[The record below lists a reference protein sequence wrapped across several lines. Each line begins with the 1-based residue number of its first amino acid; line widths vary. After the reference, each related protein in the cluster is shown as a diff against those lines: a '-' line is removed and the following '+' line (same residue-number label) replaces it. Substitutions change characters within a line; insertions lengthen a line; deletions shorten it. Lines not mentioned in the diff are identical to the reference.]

1 MPTPALTIAYLSS
14 RDMLPGSLNA
24 RPDRW
29 ELDVQWAALE
39 PACRA
44 LGLHLQLRAWDEPS
58 LEEQPFD
65 AFVIGTTWDYFHRAE
80 EFLATLDRFA
90 ARAPVL
96 NPPALV
102 RWNADKGYLRELAA
116 RGVAT
121 VPTRWV
127 EALDEAAAAE
137 AFREF
142 DTPTLVAK
150 PVVGA
155 GAARQVLLHRGQ
167 PLPAPELCPPGAA
180 MLQPFLPSIQDEGEL
195 SLLFIGGE
203 LSHALRK
210 RPAAGDYRVQSCYG
224 GAEQGYRAGLAELAL
239 ARTLLDALPEPPL
252 YARLDLVRGLD
263 GQLAVIELELIEPY
277 LYPEQGPELG
287 PRFARALGAQLGEL
301 GVRY

>member
-1 MPTPALTIAYLSS
+1 MPTIAYLSS
-14 RDMLPGSLNA
+14 RDMLPGSPNA

-44 LGLHLQLRAWDEPS
+44 LDLRLELRAWDDPG
-58 LEEQPFD
+58 LEEAPYD
-65 AFVIGTTWDYFHRAE
+65 AFVIGTTWDYFNRAA
-80 EFLATLDRFA
+80 EFLALLDRLA
-90 ARAPVL
+90 ERAPVL
-96 NPPALV
+96 NSPALV
-102 RWNADKGYLRELAA
+102 RWNADKGYLRELAS

-127 EALDEAAAAE
+127 EALDDQAAAE
-137 AFREF
+137 AFLAF

-155 GAARQVLLHRGQ
+155 GAARQVLLHRGE
-167 PLPAPELCPPGAA
+167 PLPAPELCPPGAT

-195 SLLFIGGE
+195 SLLFIGE
-203 LSHALRK
+203 DLSHALRK
-210 RPAAGDYRVQSCYG
+210 RPARGDYRVQACYG
-224 GAEQGYRAGLAELAL
+224 GAEQVHRASLAELEL
-239 ARTLLDALPEPPL
+239 ARTVLGALPEVPL

-287 PRFARALGAQLGEL
+287 ALFARALRRRLG
-301 GVRY
+301 